1 LDLKKLLILDLDET
15 LIHTSYSPISGI
27 EFKAHRHLFYL
38 YERPYLSEFLER
50 YKSDYSL
57 AIWSASKLD
66 YVRWIIKSTVLC
78 DYEFTFINSRRN
90 CKRINSMNGSVEYQ
104 KDISPYIEKYD
115 KVLVLDDFP
124 KMVTPIKNAIK
135 ISEFRGSTTDI
146 ELLNISLE

>member
-1 LDLKKLLILDLDET
+1 
-15 LIHTSYSPISGI
+15 
-27 EFKAHRHLFYL
+27 
-38 YERPYLSEFLER
+38 
-50 YKSDYSL
+50 
-57 AIWSASKLD
+57 
-66 YVRWIIKSTVLC
+66 
-78 DYEFTFINSRRN
+78 
-90 CKRINSMNGSVEYQ
+90 VEYQ